1 MQKIIHFNENIKV
14 IWQDFYFFFNV
25 VPETYEYSDINIAY
39 KFYVNRVIQ
48 LEYIK

>member
-1 MQKIIHFNENIKV
+1 MKTLKLFGKISIFSLM
-14 IWQDFYFFFNV
+14 
-25 VPETYEYSDINIAY
+25 PETYEYSDINIAY